1 MGAMAKAACAGA
13 SLADIDDD
21 FVEPLR
27 LRLRE
32 GSVPPLGSR
41 SVSEDLS
48 TPLLLERDIPGLPP
62 RNATAPD
69 LLCSQRHGASPVLS
83 PAPLQRIRSVATP
96 LRSRSSRDAHAT
108 KDEEQQSPGRKALS
122 FLLGPLT

>member
-1 MGAMAKAACAGA
+1 MG

-21 FVEPLR
+21 FTEPLR

-32 GSVPPLGSR
+32 GSVPPLAAR

-48 TPLLLERDIPGLPP
+48 TPLLRERDVPGLPP

-69 LLCSQRHGASPVLS
+69 LLCSHRHGASPVVS
-83 PAPLQRIRSVATP
+83 PAPLHRIRSVATP
-96 LRSRSSRDAHAT
+96 QRSGCSRDTRKT
-108 KDEEQQSPGRKALS
+108 KDEEQQSPARKA
-122 FLLGPLT
+122 